1 VKTEKSQPKYDTV
14 KEYLRTQIVQDTI
27 PFGSRLPSETELMK
41 RFAVSR
47 TTVRQA
53 LAELASEGLVERRQ
67 GSGTY
72 RVDPSTRQQRRE
84 RTMFVGVWFNRPTG
98 PLYGPMVAGIRDE
111 LSCWSYH
118 AVFEGGSETGDERLG
133 IDSLVRKGLDGF
145 IVSPSSDPGDPH
157 DPIIEIVR
165 RGLPLVL
172 VDKRLGKYQTDLVC
186 TNNHMGVEALVRHL
200 LELGH
205 RRIGFIGTH
214 GVSSVEERLGGFRLT
229 MRRAGL
235 TVEPEWID
243 VNRDVFHDYGRAAGS
258 RMLSLSPDRRPTA
271 IFGANDP
278 VAESVAQVACEQGL
292 HVPRD
297 LSVVGFDDA
306 GFDSD
311 ETPWLTTYAQPT
323 YSIGQQAARLL
334 MARLDDPS
342 RQTETILLEGK
353 LVQRAS
359 TAPPP
364 PPPGEN
370 GERPG

>member
-1 VKTEKSQPKYDTV
+1 MKTKKSQPKYDAV
-14 KEYLRTQIVQDTI
+14 KAYLRTQINEQKI
-27 PFGSRLPSETELMK
+27 PLGSRLPSETELMK
-41 RFAVSR
+41 QFAVSR

-53 LAELASEGLVERRQ
+53 LADLTSEGLVERRQ

-72 RVDPSTRQQRRE
+72 RLDPQTRPHHRE
-84 RTMFVGVWFNRPTG
+84 RTMFVGVWFNRPAG

-111 LSCWSYH
+111 LACWSYH
-118 AVFEGGSETGDERLG
+118 AVFEGGANTGDERRG

-172 VDKRLGKYQTDLVC
+172 VDKRVGKYQTDHVC
-186 TNNHMGVEALVRHL
+186 TNNQMGVEALIRHL

-205 RRIGFIGTH
+205 RRIGFIGTR
-214 GVSSVEERLGGFRLT
+214 GVSSVEDRLLGYQLT
-229 MRRAGL
+229 MRRAGYPI
-235 TVEPEWID
+235 EPEWVD
-243 VNRDVFHDYGRAAGS
+243 VNQDVFHDYGRAAGA
-258 RMLSLSPDRRPTA
+258 RMLSLPPGRRPTA

-278 VAESVAQVACEQGL
+278 VAESIAQVACELGL

-297 LSVVGFDDA
+297 LSIVGFDDA

-311 ETPWLTTYAQPT
+311 EAPWLTTYAQPT

-334 MARLDDPS
+334 MARLEDAS

-353 LVQRAS
+353 LVQRSS
-359 TAPPP
+359 TAPPAP
-364 PPPGEN
+364 VGDK
-370 GERPG
+370 

>member
-1 VKTEKSQPKYDTV
+1 MKTEKSQPKYDTV
-14 KEYLRTQIVQDTI
+14 KEYLRVQILEDNI

-53 LAELASEGLVERRQ
+53 LADLTSEGLVERRQ

-72 RVDPSTRQQRRE
+72 RLDPSRRQQKRE
-84 RTMFVGVWFNRPTG
+84 RTMFVGVWFNRPAG

-111 LSCWSYH
+111 LACWNYH
-118 AVFEGGSETGDERLG
+118 AVFEGGAETGDEKAG

-157 DPIIEIVR
+157 DPIIQIVR

-172 VDKRLGKYQTDLVC
+172 VDKRLGKYQTDHVS
-186 TNNHMGVEALVRHL
+186 TNNRMGVEALVNHL
-200 LELGH
+200 LALGH
-205 RRIGFIGTH
+205 RRIGFIGPD
-214 GVSSVEERLGGFRLT
+214 GVSSVEERLRGFHQT
-229 MRRAGL
+229 MRRAGV
-235 TVEPEWID
+235 TVDPAWIE
-243 VNRDVFHDYGRAAGS
+243 VNKNVFHDYGRAAGI
-258 RMLSLSPDRRPTA
+258 RMLALPAEHRPTA

-278 VAESVAQVACEQGL
+278 VAESVAEVATEHGL

-311 ETPWLTTYAQPT
+311 VTPWLTTYAQPT

-334 MARLDDPS
+334 MERLQDPS
-342 RQTETILLEGK
+342 RQIETILLEGK
-353 LVQRAS
+353 LVERSS

-364 PPPGEN
+364 GN
-370 GERPG
+370 